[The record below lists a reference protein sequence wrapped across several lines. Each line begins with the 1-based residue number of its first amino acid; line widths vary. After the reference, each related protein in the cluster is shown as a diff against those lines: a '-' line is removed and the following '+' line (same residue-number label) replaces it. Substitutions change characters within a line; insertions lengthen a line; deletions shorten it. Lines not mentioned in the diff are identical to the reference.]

1 MPITGDEAERRRR
14 ELIEARTAVFA
25 AIMAGQEVPSDEYA
39 MGLLDAIDGLILAR
53 LGPTT

>member
-1 MPITGDEAERRRR
+1 MQGASDDPEERRR
-14 ELIEARTAVFA
+14 ELTAARTALFS
-25 AIMAGQEVPSDEYA
+25 AIMTGQEVPSDEYA